1 MPFLDITSIT
11 KRFGGL
17 KAVDNFSLGIEKGS
31 LTAIIG
37 PNGCGKSTL
46 FNLISGT
53 LSPDSGTIKLD
64 GADITQVKAEMI
76 ARSGVGRKFQVP
88 SIFTDL
94 TVKENLRLP
103 TLAPTINKDNRV
115 NRWTSTRILELIKL
129 DAKMDTL
136 AGELSHGEKQWLEI
150 GMILAQSPSL
160 ILLDEPTAGMTYRE
174 TEATADLIKA
184 INSTDEA
191 TVLVI
196 EHDIGFIER
205 LECPLNVMSKG
216 QILKSGDFQ
225 SIRNDKEVQ
234 ELYFGKAGAAHA

>member
-1 MPFLDITSIT
+1 MPFLDIKSIT

-17 KAVDNFSLGIEKGS
+17 NAVDNFNLNIEKGS

-46 FNLISGT
+46 FNLISGAF
-53 LSPDSGTIKLD
+53 SPDEGTITLD
-64 GADITQVKAEMI
+64 GVDITRAKAEEI
-76 ARSGVGRKFQVP
+76 ARLGVGRKFQVP

-94 TVKENLRLP
+94 TVTENLKLP
-103 TLAPTINKDNRV
+103 TLAPRKVAHNQKSQWTTDSILKLINLSPKADV
-115 NRWTSTRILELIKL
+115 F
-129 DAKMDTL
+129 

-184 INSTDEA
+184 INNNHEA

-205 LECPLNVMSKG
+205 LNCTLNVMSKG
-216 QILKSGDFQ
+216 QILKSGEFQ
-225 SIRNDKEVQ
+225 SIRNDSEVQ
-234 ELYFGKAGAAHA
+234 ELYFGKAATPHA